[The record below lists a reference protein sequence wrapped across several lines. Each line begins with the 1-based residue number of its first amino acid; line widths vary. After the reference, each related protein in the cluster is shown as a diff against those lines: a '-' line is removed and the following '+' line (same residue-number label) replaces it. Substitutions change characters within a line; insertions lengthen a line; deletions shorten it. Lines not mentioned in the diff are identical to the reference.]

1 MSYLES
7 LIAGYRESL
16 GISNGMSLDAAR
28 AALVTASTAKARG
41 SCLGMI
47 ATILAGQIQDAS
59 SDVPPPARPPR
70 GAVTT
75 SAQCSCREASAAA
88 P

>member
-7 LIAGYRESL
+7 LIAGYRASL
-16 GISNGMSLDAAR
+16 GVSNGMSLDAAR
-28 AALVTASTAKARG
+28 AALVMASTAEERG

-47 ATILAGQIQDAS
+47 ATLLADQVQDPARNL
-59 SDVPPPARPPR
+59 PPPARPPH

-75 SAQCSCREASAAA
+75 SA
-88 P
+88 